1 MDQAALQRSLP
12 RLVLYNMYGDTTL
25 GAHVEVE
32 VQENDAPSSPSTS
45 GILPKEI
52 KRPKSDRPTPSYSP
66 PLQPV

>member
-32 VQENDAPSSPSTS
+32 VQENDAPIIPPHLRHTPQ
-45 GILPKEI
+45 GDQTPKI
-52 KRPKSDRPTPSYSP
+52 G
-66 PLQPV
+66 